1 MQLQSVLAHKLFLG
15 AYRINPQ
22 GDLAEPHQRVAGLK
36 RAMVKAA
43 RQVILLADSSKWNSR
58 SAGRKVVGLEAF
70 HTVVTDSGLEEGVR
84 RSMER
89 QGVKV
94 IVA

>member
-1 MQLQSVLAHKLFLG
+1 
-15 AYRINPQ
+15 
-22 GDLAEPHQRVAGLK
+22 
-36 RAMVKAA
+36 MVKAA

-58 SAGRKVVGLEAF
+58 SARAKVVGLEAF
-70 HTVVTDSGLEEGVR
+70 HTVVTDSGLEDGAR

-89 QGVKV
+89 SGIRV